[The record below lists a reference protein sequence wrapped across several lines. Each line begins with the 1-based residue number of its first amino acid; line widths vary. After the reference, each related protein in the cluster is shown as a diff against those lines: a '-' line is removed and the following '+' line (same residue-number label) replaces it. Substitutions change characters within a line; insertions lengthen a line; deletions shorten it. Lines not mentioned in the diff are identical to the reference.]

1 VDSPLDETS
10 IRDKTPVCLCR
21 QDHAVKSSALNL
33 THVCS
38 VSGEGAVL
46 EAGVT
51 RGAHS
56 SPATCP
62 LENECSWH
70 QAPTGTRSHTG
81 YSIGLSPLAS
91 PSEHLFKDLKVF
103 SLNV

>member
-1 VDSPLDETS
+1 VESTLDATS
-10 IRDKTPVCLCR
+10 IKEKRLCVC
-21 QDHAVKSSALNL
+21 AVISSALNL

-70 QAPTGTRSHTG
+70 QAPTGFATCLALCLAQV
-81 YSIGLSPLAS
+81 YGLSFRTFA
-91 PSEHLFKDLKVF
+91 
-103 SLNV
+103 